1 MTFYDILGQTIPV
14 FLIIGIGCLCRIVG
28 LVNESS
34 EKNIMTLALNV
45 LYPCFIISNVC
56 GNQAL
61 QQVSVVGTALATGLT
76 LTVIALAVT
85 AGVGRLLKLKAGAER
100 NTFTVSGALQNYG
113 FIPLPLFKG
122 LFPDEAKEI
131 IGVLFVH
138 NLGLELALWTIGVVI
153 ISGTRTGMWRRL
165 INGPTIAIVVGLLL
179 NFTTGYQWIPPVA
192 TEAMTRLGDCT
203 IPVSLLLVGVSLAGV
218 VLKGN
223 WISGWRIPVGAL
235 SVRFLLM
242 PVLFLLAA
250 QALSYSR
257 PLMLIM
263 LVESAMPAAVFPIVI
278 AKHFGGKPAVAVEIV
293 IYTTV
298 ASLFMT
304 PAILTLAF
312 WLFGVGGS

>member
-14 FLIIGIGCLCRIVG
+14 FLIIGIGCLCRVVG

-61 QQVSVVGTALATGLT
+61 QLVSVVGTALAAGLT
-76 LTVIALAVT
+76 LTIAALAVA

-113 FIPLPLFKG
+113 FIPIPLFKG
-122 LFPDEAKEI
+122 LFPDEAKET

-165 INGPTIAIVVGLLL
+165 INGPTVAIVVGLLL
-179 NFTTGYQWIPPVA
+179 NFTTGYQFIPGVA
-192 TEAMTRLGDCT
+192 TEAMTKLGNCT

-223 WISGWRIPVGAL
+223 WISDWRIPVGAL
-235 SVRFLLM
+235 SVRFLIM

-250 QALSYSR
+250 QTLSYSR

-293 IYTTV
+293 ICTTV
-298 ASLFMT
+298 ASLLMT
-304 PAILTLAF
+304 PALLTLAF

>member
-1 MTFYDILGQTIPV
+1 MTFFDILGETIPV
-14 FLIIGIGCLCRIVG
+14 FLIIGVGCLCRVVG

-45 LYPCFIISNVC
+45 LYPCFIISRVC

-61 QQVSVVGTALATGLT
+61 QQVSVVGSALAAGLT
-76 LTVIALAVT
+76 LTAIALTVT
-85 AGVGRLLKLKAGAER
+85 AGIGRLLKLKSGAER

-113 FIPLPLFKG
+113 FIPIPLIEG
-122 LFPDEAKEI
+122 LFPADAKET

-138 NLGLELALWTIGVVI
+138 NLGVEFALWTIGVVI
-153 ISGTRTGMWRRL
+153 ISGSRSGMWGRL
-165 INGPTIAIVVGLLL
+165 LNGPTVAIAVGLLL
-179 NFTTGYQWIPPVA
+179 NFTAGYRLIPPVA
-192 TEAMTRLGDCT
+192 NEAMTQLGNCT

-235 SVRFLLM
+235 SVRFFVM
-242 PVLFLLAA
+242 PIMFLLAA
-250 QALSYSR
+250 QMFSYSR

-263 LVESAMPAAVFPIVI
+263 MVESAMPAAVFPIVI

-298 ASLFMT
+298 ASLLLT
-304 PAILTLAF
+304 PVILTLAF
-312 WLFGVGGS
+312 WLFAEGI

>member
-14 FLIIGIGCLCRIVG
+14 FLIIGIGCLCRVVG

-61 QQVSVVGTALATGLT
+61 QLVSVVGTALAAGLT
-76 LTVIALAVT
+76 LTIAALAVA

-113 FIPLPLFKG
+113 FIPIPLFKG
-122 LFPDEAKEI
+122 LFPDEAKET

-165 INGPTIAIVVGLLL
+165 INGPTVAIVVGLLL
-179 NFTTGYQWIPPVA
+179 NFTTSYQFIPGVA
-192 TEAMTRLGDCT
+192 TEAMTKLGNCT

-223 WISGWRIPVGAL
+223 WISDWRIPVGAL
-235 SVRFLLM
+235 LVRFLIM

-250 QALSYSR
+250 QTLSYSR

-298 ASLFMT
+298 ASLLMT

-312 WLFGVGGS
+312 WLFGVGG

>member
-14 FLIIGIGCLCRIVG
+14 FLIIGIGCLCRVVG

-61 QQVSVVGTALATGLT
+61 QLVSVVGTALAAGLT
-76 LTVIALAVT
+76 LTIAALAVA

-113 FIPLPLFKG
+113 FIPIPLFKG
-122 LFPDEAKEI
+122 LFPDEAKET

-165 INGPTIAIVVGLLL
+165 INGPTVAIVVGLLL
-179 NFTTGYQWIPPVA
+179 NFTAGYQLIPGVA
-192 TEAMTRLGDCT
+192 TEAMTKLGNCT

-223 WISGWRIPVGAL
+223 WISDWRIPVGAL
-235 SVRFLLM
+235 LVRFLIM

-250 QALSYSR
+250 QTLSYSR

-278 AKHFGGKPAVAVEIV
+278 AKHFGANQRLLSK
-293 IYTTV
+293 
-298 ASLFMT
+298 S
-304 PAILTLAF
+304 
-312 WLFGVGGS
+312 

>member
-1 MTFYDILGQTIPV
+1 MTFYDILGETIPV
-14 FLIIGIGCLCRIVG
+14 FLIIGIGCLCRVVG

-61 QQVSVVGTALATGLT
+61 QLVSVVGTALAAGLT
-76 LTVIALAVT
+76 LTIAALAVA

-113 FIPLPLFKG
+113 FIPIPLFKG
-122 LFPDEAKEI
+122 LFPDEAKET

-165 INGPTIAIVVGLLL
+165 INGPTVAIVVGLLL
-179 NFTTGYQWIPPVA
+179 NFTTGYQFIPGVA
-192 TEAMTRLGDCT
+192 TEAMTQLGSCT

-218 VLKGN
+218 ILKGN
-223 WISGWRIPVGAL
+223 WVSDWRIPVGAL
-235 SVRFLLM
+235 SVRYLMM

-250 QALSYSR
+250 QTLSYSR
-257 PLMLIM
+257 PLML
-263 LVESAMPAAVFPIVI
+263 
-278 AKHFGGKPAVAVEIV
+278 
-293 IYTTV
+293 
-298 ASLFMT
+298 SL
-304 PAILTLAF
+304 IHI
-312 WLFGVGGS
+312 

>member
-14 FLIIGIGCLCRIVG
+14 FLIIGIGCLCRVVG

-61 QQVSVVGTALATGLT
+61 QLVSVVGTALAAGLT
-76 LTVIALAVT
+76 LTIAALAVA

-113 FIPLPLFKG
+113 FIPIPLFKG
-122 LFPDEAKEI
+122 LFPDEAKET

-165 INGPTIAIVVGLLL
+165 INGPTVAIVVGLLL
-179 NFTTGYQWIPPVA
+179 NFTTGYQFIPGVA
-192 TEAMTRLGDCT
+192 TEAMTKLGNCT

-223 WISGWRIPVGAL
+223 WISDWRIPVGAL
-235 SVRFLLM
+235 LVRFLIM

-250 QALSYSR
+250 QTLSYSR

-298 ASLFMT
+298 ASLLMT
-304 PAILTLAF
+304 PALLTLAF

>member
-1 MTFYDILGQTIPV
+1 MTFFDILGQTIPV
-14 FLIIGIGCLCRIVG
+14 FLIIGIGCLCRVVG

-34 EKNIMTLALNV
+34 EKNIMRLALNV
-45 LYPCFIISNVC
+45 LYPCFIISRVC

-61 QQVSVVGTALATGLT
+61 QQVSVVGSALGAGLALTA
-76 LTVIALAVT
+76 IALAVA
-85 AGVGRLLKLKAGAER
+85 AGIGRLLKLKSGAER

-113 FIPLPLFKG
+113 FIPIPLIEG
-122 LFPDEAKEI
+122 LFPADSNET

-138 NLGLELALWTIGVVI
+138 NLGVEFALWTIGVVI

-165 INGPTIAIVVGLLL
+165 LNGPTIAIVVGLLL
-179 NFTTGYQWIPPVA
+179 NFTAGYQLIPSVA
-192 TEAMTRLGDCT
+192 NEAMTQLGNCT

-218 VLKGN
+218 ILKGD
-223 WISGWRIPVGAL
+223 WISDWRVPVGAL
-235 SVRFLLM
+235 SVRFLIM

-250 QALSYSR
+250 QTLSYSR

-298 ASLFMT
+298 ASLLLT

-312 WLFGVGGS
+312 WLFEVGV

>member
-14 FLIIGIGCLCRIVG
+14 FLIIGIGCLCRVVG

-61 QQVSVVGTALATGLT
+61 QLVSVVGTALAAGLT
-76 LTVIALAVT
+76 LTIAALAVA

-113 FIPLPLFKG
+113 FIPIPLFKG
-122 LFPDEAKEI
+122 LFPDEAKET

-165 INGPTIAIVVGLLL
+165 INGPTVAIVVGLLL
-179 NFTTGYQWIPPVA
+179 NFTTVYQFIPGVA
-192 TEAMTRLGDCT
+192 TEAMTKLGNCT

-223 WISGWRIPVGAL
+223 WISDWRIPVGAL
-235 SVRFLLM
+235 LVRFLIM

-250 QALSYSR
+250 QTLSYSR

-293 IYTTV
+293 ICTTV
-298 ASLFMT
+298 ASLLMT
-304 PAILTLAF
+304 PALLTLAF

>member
-14 FLIIGIGCLCRIVG
+14 FLIIGIGCLCRVVG

-61 QQVSVVGTALATGLT
+61 QLVSVVGTALAAGLT
-76 LTVIALAVT
+76 LTIAALAVA

-113 FIPLPLFKG
+113 FIPIPLFKG
-122 LFPDEAKEI
+122 LFPDEAKET

-165 INGPTIAIVVGLLL
+165 INGPTVAIVVGLLL
-179 NFTTGYQWIPPVA
+179 NFTTGYQFIPGVA
-192 TEAMTRLGDCT
+192 TEAMTKLGNCT

-223 WISGWRIPVGAL
+223 WISDWRIPVGAL
-235 SVRFLLM
+235 LVRFLIM

-250 QALSYSR
+250 QTLSYSR

-298 ASLFMT
+298 ASLLMT

-312 WLFGVGGS
+312 WLFGVGG

>member
-14 FLIIGIGCLCRIVG
+14 FLIIGIGCLCRVVG

-61 QQVSVVGTALATGLT
+61 QLVSVVGTALAAGLT
-76 LTVIALAVT
+76 LTIAALAVA

-113 FIPLPLFKG
+113 FIPIPLFKG
-122 LFPDEAKEI
+122 LFPDEAKET

-165 INGPTIAIVVGLLL
+165 INGPTVAIVVGLLL
-179 NFTTGYQWIPPVA
+179 NFTAGYQLIPGVA
-192 TEAMTRLGDCT
+192 TEAMTKLGNCT

-223 WISGWRIPVGAL
+223 WISDWRIPVGAL
-235 SVRFLLM
+235 LVRFLIM

-250 QALSYSR
+250 QTLSYSR

-298 ASLFMT
+298 ASLLMT
-304 PAILTLAF
+304 PALLTLAF

>member
-14 FLIIGIGCLCRIVG
+14 FLIIGIGCLCRVVG

-61 QQVSVVGTALATGLT
+61 QLVSVVGTALAAGLT
-76 LTVIALAVT
+76 LTIAALAVA

-113 FIPLPLFKG
+113 FIPIPLFKG
-122 LFPDEAKEI
+122 LFPDEAKET

-165 INGPTIAIVVGLLL
+165 INGPTVAIVVGLLL
-179 NFTTGYQWIPPVA
+179 NFTTSYQFIPGVA
-192 TEAMTRLGDCT
+192 TEAMTKLGNCT

-223 WISGWRIPVGAL
+223 WISDWRIPVGAL
-235 SVRFLLM
+235 SVRFLIM

-250 QALSYSR
+250 QTLSYSR

-298 ASLFMT
+298 ASLLMT

-312 WLFGVGGS
+312 WLFGVGG